1 MPLQP
6 MLVGQATE
14 RINRAAH
21 DMSSGAGQLANSF
34 VGQIVGNMNRV
45 QPTTRVVLD
54 MVDEFID
61 TMTRVEAMMT

>member
-1 MPLQP
+1 
-6 MLVGQATE
+6 
-14 RINRAAH
+14 
-21 DMSSGAGQLANSF
+21 
-34 VGQIVGNMNRV
+34 MNRV